1 MLHELGA
8 GTLPRI
14 IALNKADLPMADGIG
29 GGIRISAKTGWGLD
43 RLKEAII
50 GEIHRQRVRVT
61 LTIPYQKGGL
71 LSRIRANGTVLSE
84 EYAEAGTDGD
94 GHPAPGI
101 CQPRPGGAGRV
112 GGIAFVPKKKSP

>member
-1 MLHELGA
+1 M
-8 GTLPRI
+8 
-14 IALNKADLPMADGIG
+14 
-29 GGIRISAKTGWGLD
+29 D

-84 EYAEAGTDGD
+84 EYAEAGTVVTAILPQEYASRVQAELDG
-94 GHPAPGI
+94 
-101 CQPRPGGAGRV
+101 
-112 GGIAFVPKKKSP
+112 